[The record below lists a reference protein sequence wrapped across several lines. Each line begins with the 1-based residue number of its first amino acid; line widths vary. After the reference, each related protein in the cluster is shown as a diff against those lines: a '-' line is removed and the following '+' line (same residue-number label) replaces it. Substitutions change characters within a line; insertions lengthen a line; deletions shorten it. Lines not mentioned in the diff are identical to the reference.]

1 MLKNKSHLVRDKLIQ
16 LIKTQRLNTQT
27 SVFIPRLLGYSG
39 LIPFIISSALIWIP
53 QYHQTAFESLS
64 IYSAIIVTFIGG
76 VHWGIAVQL
85 TQQAIPSRVN
95 SQFIFSVIPS
105 LIAWV
110 AIVFIQSYTLI
121 ILAISF
127 VLFRLIE
134 KLHYI
139 QHLPAW
145 YSQLRNHLTLV
156 ATLSI
161 IVGWLGTL

>member
-1 MLKNKSHLVRDKLIQ
+1 L
-16 LIKTQRLNTQT
+16 
-27 SVFIPRLLGYSG
+27 
-39 LIPFIISSALIWIP
+39 PFIVSSALIWIP
-53 QYHQTAFESLS
+53 LYHQTALESLS
-64 IYSAIIVTFIGG
+64 IYSALIVTFIGG

-85 TQQAIPSRVN
+85 TQKTNHSRTN
-95 SQFIFSVIPS
+95 NQFIISVAPS

-110 AIVFIQSYTLI
+110 TIVFIQPYALI

-127 VLFRLIE
+127 VLFWLIE
-134 KLHYI
+134 KLHYQ

-161 IVGWLGTL
+161 IFGWLGTL